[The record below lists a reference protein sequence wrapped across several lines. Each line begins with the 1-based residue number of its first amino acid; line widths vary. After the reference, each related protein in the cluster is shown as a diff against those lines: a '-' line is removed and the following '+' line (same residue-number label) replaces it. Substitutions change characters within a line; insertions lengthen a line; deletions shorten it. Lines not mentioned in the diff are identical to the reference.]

1 LQGVRLQDAIAS
13 AKKAFRLAPVP
24 QYLQTLA
31 LAHFQAGA
39 HQEALKAIRTAIEM
53 EPENDAFRRTLVKM
67 KEADEKT
74 K

>member
-31 LAHFQAGA
+31 LAHFQAGE
-39 HQEALKAIRTAIEM
+39 HKNALKAIQTAIKM
-53 EPENDAFRRTLVKM
+53 EPENDTFRQILAKM